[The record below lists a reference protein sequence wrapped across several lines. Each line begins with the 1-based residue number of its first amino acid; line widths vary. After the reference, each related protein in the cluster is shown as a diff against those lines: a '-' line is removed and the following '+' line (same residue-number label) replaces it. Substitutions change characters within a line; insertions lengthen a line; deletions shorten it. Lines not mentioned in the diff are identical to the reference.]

1 MPSSG
6 WPSPERRRASSSAIP
21 ESIGPIA
28 AIASMP
34 RSGREPWAAN
44 PAVSTSNATKP
55 LWAIATTSSVGSVT
69 IAASA
74 VVRRT
79 SASVPTL
86 PTSSSATAATITSP
100 RKPSRT
106 RRRRRASTPRATPSC
121 RLPRA
126 VEAAFLARGANGLSI
141 PATPTV
147 SMCAFR
153 SSELPPPRAARDADD
168 VGPSRSGLVELDLEP
183 GRAQPV
189 GDERCDLALARTT
202 RDEIRVDRVDLDE
215 PRGQRGEL
223 VASRALRHRAR
234 RRPARRP
241 GRRPC
246 GSAPRAAPRRR
257 SSPPPRR

>member
-1 MPSSG
+1 MPSNG

-34 RSGREPWAAN
+34 RSGREPWAAK

-106 RRRRRASTPRATPSC
+106 AAAPTSIDAASDPFMSPAPRPWRRPS
-121 RLPRA
+121 RTA
-126 VEAAFLARGANGLSI
+126 GANGLSI

-153 SSELPPPRAARDADD
+153 SSELPPPVPRAT
-168 VGPSRSGLVELDLEP
+168 P
-183 GRAQPV
+183 
-189 GDERCDLALARTT
+189 TT
-202 RDEIRVDRVDLDE
+202 L
-215 PRGQRGEL
+215 G
-223 VASRALRHRAR
+223 
-234 RRPARRP
+234 RP
-241 GRRPC
+241 G
-246 GSAPRAAPRRR
+246 AA
-257 SSPPPRR
+257 S